1 MRFTS
6 ISALASEAT
15 NIIHR
20 RAFYRDAGYTSA
32 GRAVSKKLRR
42 MRDPAAG
49 FFRLDLASGTIG
61 IGGVVAHYFQTE
73 TAVDTPRCHDASISA
88 HAVLLDPAGVSSDHR
103 LAVAYCCLPGFRP
116 CLFRACGPRNLM
128 KITQR

>member
-61 IGGVVAHYFQTE
+61 IGGVVVHYFQTE
-73 TAVDTPRCHDASISA
+73 TAVD
-88 HAVLLDPAGVSSDHR
+88 
-103 LAVAYCCLPGFRP
+103 LPGAMTLPFLPMP
-116 CLFRACGPRNLM
+116 CS
-128 KITQR
+128 